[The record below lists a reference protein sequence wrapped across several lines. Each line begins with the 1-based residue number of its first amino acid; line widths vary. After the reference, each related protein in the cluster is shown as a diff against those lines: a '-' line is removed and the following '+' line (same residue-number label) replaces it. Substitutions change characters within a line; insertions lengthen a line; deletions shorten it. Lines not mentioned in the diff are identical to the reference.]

1 MDRRIGGTEQT
12 DLEEAQQRLLE
23 SQERLRQLAEHIQ
36 EVFWLCNPA
45 LTELYY
51 ISPAYETVW
60 GRSCQS
66 LYDDPKSF
74 LEAVHPHDRAAMTTI
89 VSERLAEGYDIEFRI
104 VRPDGSIRWIRDRA
118 FPIADGSGTVYRIAG
133 IAEDIT
139 ERKQTE
145 QKFRLQAQ
153 ILDQVHDSVVS
164 TDPQG
169 YVLTWN
175 RGAERLFGFS
185 ASEALGKH
193 ISFVYPADQH
203 GFLQRDVI
211 APLKAKGRHE
221 TEVRMRRKSGAD
233 FYAHLSLSLL
243 RDREGTVSGM
253 IGYAIDITDRRRA
266 EQMLQDSE
274 ERFRRL
280 AENAQDVIFRYGF
293 GAKPGFDYISPAVTA
308 MTGLTPE
315 AYYADPELFLT
326 VVHPEDRPLMAR
338 VFQDRT
344 VLGRPLVLR
353 CMHADGTRVWIEL
366 RNVPVHDDAG
376 HLVAVEGIARDIT
389 DLKRTETELRVR
401 AQQQAV
407 VADLGQ
413 RALAGADLSE
423 LMHTAVVAAA
433 RTLGVEYA
441 KILELLRLDKVL
453 LLRAG
458 VGWQEGCVGHVTVST
473 GIDSQAGY
481 TLVAN
486 EPVIVEDLDTETR
499 FHAPKLL
506 TDHGV
511 QSGISVL
518 IGNRQF
524 PFGILGVHSTERRRF
539 TPDDVHFV
547 QAVANVLATAIETT
561 RDQAKLQEQ
570 ADLLDHAHDAIIVRD
585 LDDRILFWNQGA
597 ARLFGWEASEAFGKK
612 GQELLYRQGAQEL
625 RSAWQALLTRGE
637 WRGELNPLNR
647 DGQELIVDSHWT
659 LVRDAGGEPKSV
671 LSINTDVTEKKH
683 VEAQFLRTQRLE
695 SIGLLVGGIA
705 HDLGNVLSPIL
716 LGVHL
721 LQRQAKDELSQHVL
735 SRIHTSAERGI
746 NLIKQVLS
754 FARGAG
760 GKRLLL
766 QPAQVIRDVIT
777 LLQQTFPKS
786 IDISM
791 RLADD
796 LWSLEGDVTQL
807 HQLLMNL
814 CVNSRDAMPDGGE
827 LHIEATNVS
836 LDEHF
841 ASLSTEARPGRF
853 VRVRV
858 TDTGVGIPPDALE
871 NIFLPFFTT
880 KEHGKGTG
888 LGLST
893 VFGIVKGH
901 GGFIDVRSR
910 VGQGTTFEIY
920 LPAAAS
926 GQEADAEEP
935 PGQPLPVGHGE
946 LILVVD
952 DEEAVLEVTKMTLD
966 ANGYDV
972 LTAHD
977 GTEAV
982 ALYARHRDRI
992 KAVLVDMAMPHM
1004 DGLSIM
1010 RRLQKLNPQVAIMA
1024 NFSERKEDEPINLSE
1039 LGVHAVLVKPYTA
1052 DKLLIALAELI
1063 TPGL

>member
-1 MDRRIGGTEQT
+1 MDCRICGTEHT
-12 DLEEAQQRLLE
+12 ELEEAQQRLLE
-23 SQERLRQLAEHIQ
+23 SQEQLRQLAEHIQ
-36 EVFWLCNPA
+36 EVFWLCDPA
-45 LTELYY
+45 LTEIYY
-51 ISPAYETVW
+51 ISPAYEAVW
-60 GRSCQS
+60 GRTCRS

-74 LEAVHPHDRAAMTTI
+74 LEAVHPHDRASTATV
-89 VSERLAEGYDIEFRI
+89 VSERIAEGYDIEFRI

-118 FPIADGSGTVYRIAG
+118 FPMADSAGTVYRIAS

-139 ERKQTE
+139 GRKQLE
-145 QKFRLQAQ
+145 QRLRWQAQ

-164 TDPQG
+164 TDPEG

-175 RGAERLFGFS
+175 QGADRLFGFS
-185 ASEALGKH
+185 ASEALGRH
-193 ISFVYPADQH
+193 ISFVYPPDQH

-221 TEVRMRRKSGAD
+221 IEVRMRRKSGAD

-243 RDREGTVSGM
+243 RDQEGAVNGM
-253 IGYAIDITDRRRA
+253 IGYAIDITDRRRT
-266 EQMLQDSE
+266 EQMLRDSE

-293 GAKPGFDYISPAVTA
+293 GPTPGFDYISPAVTT

-326 VVHPEDRPLMAR
+326 VVHPEDRPLIAR

-344 VLGRPLVLR
+344 VIGRPLVLR
-353 CMHADGTRVWIEL
+353 CMHADGTLVWTEL
-366 RNVPVHDDAG
+366 RNVPVYDGAG
-376 HLVAVEGIARDIT
+376 NLVAVEGIARDIT
-389 DLKRTETELRVR
+389 HLKRTETELRAR
-401 AQQQAV
+401 AQQQVV
-407 VADLGQ
+407 VAELGQ
-413 RALAGADLSE
+413 RALAGSDLSE
-423 LMHTAVVAAA
+423 LMHTSVVAVAQ
-433 RTLGVEYA
+433 TLGVEYC
-441 KILELLRLDKVL
+441 KILELLQPDDVL

-458 VGWQEGCVGHVTVST
+458 VGWQQGCVGHATVST

-486 EPVIVEDLDTETR
+486 APVIVEDLDTETR
-499 FHAPKLL
+499 FQAPKLL
-506 TDHGV
+506 SDHGV
-511 QSGISVL
+511 RSGISVL
-518 IGNRQF
+518 IGNRQS
-524 PFGILGVHSTERRRF
+524 PFGILGVHSMERRRF

-547 QAVANVLATAIETT
+547 QAVANVLATAIETI
-561 RDQAKLQEQ
+561 RDHEKLQEQ
-570 ADLLDHAHDAIIVRD
+570 ADLLDHAHDAIVVRD
-585 LDDRILFWNQGA
+585 LSDRILFWNQGA
-597 ARLFGWEASEAFGKK
+597 ARIFGWAAGEALGKK
-612 GQELLYRQGAQEL
+612 SQELLYRQGAQEL

-637 WRGELNPLNR
+637 WRGELTPLSQ
-647 DGQELIVDSHWT
+647 DGQELVVDSHWT
-659 LVRDAGGEPKSV
+659 LVRDAAGEPKSV
-671 LSINTDVTEKKH
+671 LAINTDITEKKRI
-683 VEAQFLRTQRLE
+683 EAQFLRAQRLE
-695 SIGLLVGGIA
+695 SIGMLVGGIA
-705 HDLGNVLSPIL
+705 HDLGNVLSAVL
-716 LGVHL
+716 MGVHL
-721 LQRQAKDELSQHVL
+721 LRRQAKDELSQHVL
-735 SRIHTSAERGI
+735 SRIHNSAERGI

-766 QPAQVIRDVIT
+766 QPAHVIRDVIT

-791 RLADD
+791 QISDD
-796 LWSLEGDVTQL
+796 LWSIEGDVTQL

-814 CVNSRDAMPDGGE
+814 CVNSRDAMPEGGE
-827 LHIEATNVS
+827 LRIEATNVYI
-836 LDEHF
+836 DEHF
-841 ASLSTEARPGRF
+841 ASLSTEARRGRF
-853 VRVRV
+853 VRLRV

-880 KEHGKGTG
+880 KEQGKGTG

-901 GGFIDVRSR
+901 GGFVDVRSR
-910 VGQGTTFEIY
+910 VGQGTTFEVH

-926 GQEADAEEP
+926 VQDVDTEEP
-935 PGQPLPVGHGE
+935 PGQLPAGHGE

-952 DEEAVLEVTKMTLD
+952 DDEAVLEVTKMTLD

-982 ALYARHRDRI
+982 ALYARYRDRI
-992 KAVLVDMAMPHM
+992 KAVLVDMAMPRM
-1004 DGLSIM
+1004 DGLSTI
-1010 RRLQKLNPQVAIMA
+1010 RRLQKLNPQVAILA
-1024 NFSERKEDEPINLSE
+1024 NFSEQQEGDPAELSE
-1039 LGVHAVLVKPYTA
+1039 LDVRAVLVKPYTA
-1052 DKLLIALAELI
+1052 DKLLVALAELI